1 MKVMALYGFDHYGL
15 KRSGQVFDATPA
27 TANELIA
34 RGLVEEL
41 TPPKPKVARKRIAK
55 PVAFETEQDAADQ

>member
-1 MKVMALYGFDHYGL
+1 MKVIALYGFDHYGL

-41 TPPKPKVARKRIAK
+41 KPPKPKVVRKRTPK
-55 PVAFETEQDAADQ
+55 PIVSETEQDAADQ